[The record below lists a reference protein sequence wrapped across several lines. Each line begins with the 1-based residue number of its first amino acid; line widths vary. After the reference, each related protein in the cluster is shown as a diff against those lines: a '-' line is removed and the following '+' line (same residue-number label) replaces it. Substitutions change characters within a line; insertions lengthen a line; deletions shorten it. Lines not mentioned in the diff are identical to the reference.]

1 MADPRR
7 PARSSP
13 WWRRPAVTTSRPL
26 WTPAPPMRPRPR
38 LPLLRLRPTP
48 PRLRPTPLRLRRL
61 RLRPTAAEA
70 AAEAEAA
77 QAEADAAA
85 ARAAEA
91 EAALAEAMAEGE
103 GAVDPEVVAELE
115 AQMAEAM
122 AEADAAAAR
131 AAEAEAAMEATMMEM
146 EMSLAGSVVTI
157 LGPETGSEAEGFL
170 AGFEPLRERTGIVVR
185 YSGTRDATTE
195 LNLAVEAG
203 DPPDIVIIPQPGR
216 IKQFGDSG
224 DAVALPQDDTRQDQ
238 RLLRPVLVRPGHLR
252 RQRVRRAQQGR
263 REEPGVVQPAGL
275 RRQRLRDPPDL
286 GRTRGAHG
294 ADEEPTATPRGVSA
308 SNREPP
314 PAGPSP
320 TGWRT

>member
-1 MADPRR
+1 
-7 PARSSP
+7 
-13 WWRRPAVTTSRPL
+13 
-26 WTPAPPMRPRPR
+26 
-38 LPLLRLRPTP
+38 
-48 PRLRPTPLRLRRL
+48 
-61 RLRPTAAEA
+61 
-70 AAEAEAA
+70 
-77 QAEADAAA
+77 
-85 ARAAEA
+85 
-91 EAALAEAMAEGE
+91 MAEGE

-115 AQMAEAM
+115 AQMAEAQ

-131 AAEAEAAMEATMMEM
+131 AAEAEAAMQEM

-216 IKQFGDSG
+216 ILQFGESG
-224 DAVALPQDDTRQDQ
+224 EAVAIPDSIMDNIGGSYDQFWFDLATTGGNVYGVPNKGDVKSLVWYSPQGFADNGYEI
-238 RLLRPVLVRPGHLR
+238 PSPGPSSR
-252 RQRVRRAQQGR
+252 RSW
-263 REEPGVVQPAGL
+263 
-275 RRQRLRDPPDL
+275 
-286 GRTRGAHG
+286 RTMKGNG
-294 ADEEPTATPRGVSA
+294 QTPWCVGIESA
-308 SNREPP
+308 RP